1 MGGDRCGKGLRVL
14 VVEDEVLIALEL
26 ECLLDDLGH
35 TTIGVAASSREAIAL
50 GQADPPDVA
59 FVDVHLVDGPTGV
72 EVGRTLSADPR
83 TTVVFM
89 TANAKR
95 VPDDY
100 AGAFGI
106 IAKPY
111 TERVVASVLHYL
123 CERRAGRTGDRPG
136 PELSLDG
143 FNLAPRARA

>member
-1 MGGDRCGKGLRVL
+1 MFGLEATGGV
-14 VVEDEVLIALEL
+14 
-26 ECLLDDLGH
+26 
-35 TTIGVAASSREAIAL
+35 GVAVEAGPAARLSTIARGVL
-50 GQADPPDVA
+50 TDAEQAELVRSFEAALATGEWSVADVA
-59 FVDVHLVDGPTGV
+59 LVDVHLVDGPTGV